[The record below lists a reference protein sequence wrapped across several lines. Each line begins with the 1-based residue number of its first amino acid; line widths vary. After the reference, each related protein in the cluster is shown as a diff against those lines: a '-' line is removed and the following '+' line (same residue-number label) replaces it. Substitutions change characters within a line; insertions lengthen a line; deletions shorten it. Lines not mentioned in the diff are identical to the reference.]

1 MHAGAVA
8 KHPHNLLQ
16 RHANDLAA
24 AATARARTPSSSSSS
39 SRSHS
44 RKTTYVTFR
53 SNIES
58 ISIIESL

>member
-8 KHPHNLLQ
+8 KRPHDLLQ
-16 RHANDLAA
+16 RHANALAA
-24 AATARARTPSSSSSS
+24 SATARARTPSSSSS
-39 SRSHS
+39 RSYS

>member
-8 KHPHNLLQ
+8 KRPHDLLQ
-16 RHANDLAA
+16 RHANALAA
-24 AATARARTPSSSSSS
+24 SATARARTPSSSSSS
-39 SRSHS
+39 RSYS

>member
-8 KHPHNLLQ
+8 KRPHDLLQ
-16 RHANDLAA
+16 RHANALAA
-24 AATARARTPSSSSSS
+24 SATARARTPSSSS
-39 SRSHS
+39 RSYS